1 MGTARAL
8 RCSSF
13 MKIAQIAPLIES
25 VPPRFYGGTE
35 RVVSYLTEELV
46 RLGHDVT
53 LFASGDSVTSA
64 RLLSSA
70 TTALRL
76 DPKVLDPFPYLM
88 LMLDRVRECAD
99 NFDIL
104 HFHIDQFHFPLFRP
118 LAGRTLTTVHGR
130 QDLPDLLALYVGF
143 DDMPLV
149 SISGAQRAPVPRAN
163 FAGTV
168 HHGIPVDLHRAGTG
182 AGGYL
187 AFLGRISPEKR
198 PDRAI

>member
-1 MGTARAL
+1 MR
-8 RCSSF
+8 
-13 MKIAQIAPLIES
+13 IAQIAPLIES

-64 RLLSSA
+64 RLVSCA

-76 DPKVLDPFPYLM
+76 DPNVRDPIPYYM

-99 NFDIL
+99 DFDIL

-118 LAGRTLTTVHGR
+118 LAGRTLTTLHGR
-130 QDLPDLLALYVGF
+130 QDLPDLRPLYFGF
-143 DDMPLV
+143 NEMPLV
-149 SISGAQRAPVPRAN
+149 SISDGQRAADP
-163 FAGTV
+163 
-168 HHGIPVDLHRAGTG
+168 
-182 AGGYL
+182 
-187 AFLGRISPEKR
+187 
-198 PDRAI
+198 